1 MRALL
6 KGLMV
11 SKLCISDQ
19 LKCLTYSECA
29 TNTATTLKL
38 FKPRW
43 RWNTLAMNYWKGC
56 RMPKLLSIVWKQQ
69 SKPHLLNCALP
80 CQHQLQNKLHL
91 SLPILTI
98 WGRRNIIRERKERD
112 HRLFYE
118 TLRRPCVKNSF
129 TNLLI
134 NQSVCTDPTIE
145 CQYSWW
151 DMFTFVHV

>member
-1 MRALL
+1 
-6 KGLMV
+6 MV
-11 SKLCISDQ
+11 SKLWISYL
-19 LKCLTYSECA
+19 LKCLTNSEYA

-38 FKPRW
+38 FKPKW
-43 RWNTLAMNYWKGC
+43 RWNTLAMNNWKGC

-91 SLPILTI
+91 SLPILII

-118 TLRRPCVKNSF
+118 TLRRPCVKKLF
-129 TNLLI
+129 HKPTDKP
-134 NQSVCTDPTIE
+134 VCVHSSHNWMYVFMMGYVYVRP
-145 CQYSWW
+145 CQ
-151 DMFTFVHV
+151 